1 MPRIHIGTL
10 PTLSP
15 LERRQVVVSSDSNDH
30 GGLSGGAIAGI
41 VIGSVAGFLL
51 ILWIWRSC
59 TNLGAP
65 PTEPWYDDGPPRRH
79 KRRGRSHY
87 YRESYPVRTSSR
99 RRYSAE
105 IPIATAERVSVTEPV
120 PVVVRSHSTRRHGR
134 SPRRPSSHAGTA
146 YVVEET
152 TTTAP
157 GHRRSGSG
165 RYYETY

>member
-1 MPRIHIGTL
+1 MPRIHIDTL
-10 PTLSP
+10 PAPSSS
-15 LERRQVVVSSDSNDH
+15 ERRQVVVTSDSDGH
-30 GGLSGGAIAGI
+30 SGLSGGAIAGI

-51 ILWIWRSC
+51 LLWIWRSC

-87 YRESYPVRTSSR
+87 YRESYPVRTSSQ
-99 RRYSAE
+99 RRYSTE

-120 PVVVRSHSTRRHGR
+120 PVVVRSQSTRRYGR
-134 SPRRPSSHAGTA
+134 SPRRSSSRSGAA

-152 TTTAP
+152 TTTP

-165 RYYETY
+165 RYYEAY